1 MADETA
7 WPRPPFVDE
16 VAHAYNA
23 RGKRLVL
30 VTGNVLDSFASP
42 AARGFLPLEQAI
54 YREWQGK
61 FLVLRMDM
69 ATGVSLYDE
78 ADRQA
83 LAAVCR
89 RWDAIAPAPQ
99 RLGDVGELMERHRYE
114 PLPTLVLLQ
123 RLSDAVLKLRAA
135 DPALTKP
142 LCIVMQFAG
151 SMVPEGDFDRL
162 SEVDR
167 QRLVTLLNWINDP
180 LYVKGANLLVLVS
193 GTRSEV
199 NRRLLALPAAHTVEI
214 ALPAEAERARFVRSF
229 VERAERPVTFAA
241 GEPHFVADTAGLKL
255 TSIDDLLE
263 TAARSG
269 DPVTRATVLAEV
281 NLVIQ
286 AELGDIIR
294 VSIPQH
300 GPDDIVGS
308 DATKD
313 ILRSVFARCENPE
326 TAISAVLVSGP
337 NGGGKTFQMEA
348 FAAASGRIV
357 IELTGLRSMWYG
369 GTDKQFERLL
379 WFINTFGKVLLLVD
393 EAHTAFGSVHKSDT
407 HETERRLA
415 GNFIK
420 MVGDPKL
427 RGKLLLALMT
437 SRPDELDPD
446 LKSRSPLQLPIFDPE
461 GAARK
466 AFVTQLFTRKGVAL
480 EPAQADELLARTTHY
495 SARDFDNL
503 VREVKAQAKPV
514 LDVLQVWQAS
524 TSIFRQRRLQTLIA
538 SQHCSYPQLLPDW
551 LKNADPE
558 AVQREIEGLK
568 VALQL

>member
-1 MADETA
+1 MAEEPA
-7 WPRPPFVDE
+7 WPRPSFVDE
-16 VAHAYNA
+16 VAHAYNT

-42 AARGFLPLEQAI
+42 SAKGFLPLEQAI

-61 FLVLRMDM
+61 FLVLHMDM
-69 ATGVSLYDE
+69 ATGVSFYDD
-78 ADRQA
+78 ADRQE
-83 LAAVCR
+83 LIAVCR
-89 RWDAIAPAPQ
+89 RWDAIASDAQ
-99 RLGDVGELMERHRYE
+99 RIGDVTAAIEHVRYE
-114 PLPTLVLLQ
+114 PLPALVLLQ

-135 DPALTKP
+135 DAALTKP
-142 LCIVMQFAG
+142 LCIVVQFAG
-151 SMVPEGDFDRL
+151 SVVPDGDFDRL

-167 QRLVTLLNWINDP
+167 QRLVTMLNWINDP
-180 LYVKGANLLVLVS
+180 LYVKGANLIILVS

-199 NRRLLALPAAHTVEI
+199 NRRLLALPAAHAVEI
-214 ALPAEAERARFVRSF
+214 ALPADGDRARFVRAF
-229 VERAERPVTFAA
+229 IGRAAKPVTFAA
-241 GEPHFVADTAGLKL
+241 GEQDFVADTAGLRL

-263 TAARSG
+263 TASRSG
-269 DPVTRATVLAEV
+269 EPVTRTAVLAEV
-281 NLVIQ
+281 NLVMQ

-294 VSIPQH
+294 VSIPDH
-300 GPDDIVGS
+300 GPDAIVGS
-308 DATKD
+308 EATKE

-357 IELTGLRSMWYG
+357 IELTGLRSQWYG

-461 GAARK
+461 GDARK
-466 AFVTQLFTRKGVAL
+466 TFVAELFKRRRIAL
-480 EPAQADELLARTTHY
+480 APEELDGLIARTAHY

-538 SQHCSYPQLLPDW
+538 SQHCSYPQLLPAA
-551 LKNADPE
+551 LRNAEPE
-558 AVQREIEGLK
+558 AVQREIEELK
-568 VALQL
+568 LTLRL

>member
-1 MADETA
+1 MAEEAA
-7 WPRPPFVDE
+7 WPRPSFVDD
-16 VAHAYNA
+16 VAHAYNV

-42 AARGFLPLEQAI
+42 TAGAFLPLEQVL
-54 YREWQGK
+54 YREWQAK
-61 FLVLRMDM
+61 FLVLRVDM
-69 ATGVSLYDE
+69 ATGIGFYDD
-78 ADRQA
+78 ADRQELIA
-83 LAAVCR
+83 MCR
-89 RWDAIAPAPQ
+89 RWNAIAPEPQ
-99 RLGDVGELMERHRYE
+99 RIGDVDALIDRNRYE

-135 DPALTKP
+135 DPALAKP
-142 LCIVMQFAG
+142 LCIIVQFAA
-151 SMVPEGDFDRL
+151 SVVPDGDFDRL

-167 QRLVTLLNWINDP
+167 QRLVTMLNWINDP
-180 LYVKGANLLVLVS
+180 LYVKGANLLLLVS

-199 NRRLLALPAAHTVEI
+199 NRRLLALPVAHHVQI
-214 ALPAEAERARFVRSF
+214 ALPGEPERARFVRAF
-229 VERAERPVTFAA
+229 AAGATRPVGFAA
-241 GEPHFVADTAGLKL
+241 GEADFVADTAGLRL

-263 TAARSG
+263 TASRSG
-269 DPVTRATVLAEV
+269 EPVTRAAVLAEV

-294 VSIPQH
+294 VSIPEH
-300 GPDDIVGS
+300 GPDAIVGNET
-308 DATKD
+308 TKE
-313 ILRSVFARCENPE
+313 ILRSVFARCENRE
-326 TAISAVLVSGP
+326 TAVSAVLVSGP

-379 WFINTFGKVLLLVD
+379 WFIDTFGKVLLLVD
-393 EAHTAFGSVHKSDT
+393 EAHTAFGSVHSSDT

-446 LKSRSPLQLPIFDPE
+446 LKSRSPLQVPIFDPE
-461 GAARK
+461 GDERKKFVGELFAR
-466 AFVTQLFTRKGVAL
+466 RKITL
-480 EPAQADELLARTTHY
+480 SPDELDGLLARTAHY

-524 TSIFRQRRLQTLIA
+524 TSIYRQRRLQMLIA
-538 SQHCSYPQLLPDW
+538 SQHCSYPQLLPAA
-551 LKNADPE
+551 LRTADPE
-558 AVQREIEGLK
+558 AVSREIEELK
-568 VALQL
+568 LALRL

>member
-1 MADETA
+1 MADEPS
-7 WPRPPFVDE
+7 WPRPSFIDE
-16 VAHAYNA
+16 VAHAYNS

-30 VTGNVLDSFASP
+30 VTGNVLDSFASA
-42 AARGFLPLEQAI
+42 AARVFLPLEQTI
-54 YREWQGK
+54 YREWQSK

-69 ATGVSLYDE
+69 ATGVSFYDD
-78 ADRQA
+78 ADREA
-83 LAAVCR
+83 LVGVCR
-89 RWDAIAPAPQ
+89 RWDAIASEPQ
-99 RLGDVGELMERHRYE
+99 RIGDVSALIEHHRYD

-135 DPALTKP
+135 DSSLAKP
-142 LCIVMQFAG
+142 LCIVVQFAG
-151 SMVPEGDFDRL
+151 SVLPDGDFDRL

-167 QRLVTLLNWINDP
+167 QRLVTVLNWINDP
-180 LYVKGANLLVLVS
+180 LFVKGANLILLVS

-199 NRRLLALPAAHTVEI
+199 NRRLLALPSAHAVEL
-214 ALPAEAERARFVRSF
+214 ALPADADRARFVRNF
-229 VERAERPVTFAA
+229 VEHATRPVQLDG
-241 GEPHFVADTAGLKL
+241 GEASFVADTAGLRL
-255 TSIDDLLE
+255 TSIDDVLE
-263 TAARSG
+263 SAARSG
-269 DPVTRATVLAEV
+269 EAVTRKAVLAEV
-281 NLVIQ
+281 NLVMQ

-294 VSIPQH
+294 VSIPDH
-300 GPDDIVGS
+300 GPDSIVGS
-308 DATKD
+308 EATKD
-313 ILRSVFARCENPE
+313 ILQSVFARCENPE

-348 FAAASGRIV
+348 FASASGRIV

-420 MVGDPKL
+420 MVGDPRL

-446 LKSRSPLQLPIFDPE
+446 LKSRSPVQIPIFDPE
-461 GAARK
+461 GDARRT
-466 AFVTQLFTRKGVAL
+466 FVTDLFRRRGMTLTDAEG
-480 EPAQADELLARTTHY
+480 QELLARTTHY

-538 SQHCSYPQLLPDW
+538 AQHCSYPQLLPSA
-551 LKNADPE
+551 LRAAEPE
-558 AVQREIEGLK
+558 AIQDEIEQLK
-568 VALQL
+568 IALRL

>member
-1 MADETA
+1 MSDETA
-7 WPRPPFVDE
+7 LPRPAFIDA
-16 VAHAYNA
+16 VAHAYNS

-30 VTGNVLDSFASP
+30 LTGNVLDSFASP
-42 AARGFLPLEQAI
+42 QAGCFLPLEQTI
-54 YREWQGK
+54 YREWQAK
-61 FLVLRMDM
+61 FLLLRMDM
-69 ATGVSLYDE
+69 ATGVGFYDE
-78 ADRQA
+78 PDREA
-83 LAAVCR
+83 LVTVCR
-89 RWDAIAPAPQ
+89 RWDAIAPGAQ
-99 RLGDVGELMERHRYE
+99 RIGDVSELIDRNRYE

-142 LCIVMQFAG
+142 LGVVVQYAG
-151 SMVPEGDFDRL
+151 SVLPEGDFDRL

-167 QRLVTLLNWINDP
+167 QRVVTVLNWINDP
-180 LYVKGANLLVLVS
+180 LYVKGANLILLVS
-193 GTRSEV
+193 GTRSEI
-199 NRRLLALPAAHTVEI
+199 NRRLLALPAAHHVEI
-214 ALPAEAERARFVRSF
+214 ALPSEPERGRFVRTF
-229 VERAERPVTFAA
+229 MQHAEKPVSLAA
-241 GEPHFVADTAGLKL
+241 GEANFVADTAGLRL

-263 TAARSG
+263 TAVRSG
-269 DPVTRATVLAEV
+269 EPVTRAAVLAEV
-281 NLVIQ
+281 NLVMQ

-294 VSIPQH
+294 VSMPQH
-300 GPDDIVGS
+300 GPDAIVGNE
-308 DATKD
+308 ATKE
-313 ILRSVFARCENPE
+313 ILRSVFARCENAE

-348 FAAASGRIV
+348 FASASGRIV

-379 WFINTFGKVLLLVD
+379 WFIDTFGKVLLLVD

-420 MVGDPKL
+420 MVGDPRL

-446 LKSRSPLQLPIFDPE
+446 LKSRSPIQIPIFDPE
-461 GAARK
+461 GEARK
-466 AFVTQLFTRKGVAL
+466 TFVTDLFRRRGVTL
-480 EPAQADELLARTTHY
+480 GDADVEALLARTTHY

-514 LDVLQVWQAS
+514 LEVLQVWQAS

-538 SQHCSYPQLLPDW
+538 SQHCSYPQLLPAA
-551 LKNADPE
+551 LRAAEPE
-558 AVQREIEGLK
+558 AIQREIEQLK
-568 VALQL
+568 IALQL

>member
-1 MADETA
+1 
-7 WPRPPFVDE
+7 
-16 VAHAYNA
+16 
-23 RGKRLVL
+23 
-30 VTGNVLDSFASP
+30 
-42 AARGFLPLEQAI
+42 
-54 YREWQGK
+54 
-61 FLVLRMDM
+61 
-69 ATGVSLYDE
+69 
-78 ADRQA
+78 
-83 LAAVCR
+83 
-89 RWDAIAPAPQ
+89 
-99 RLGDVGELMERHRYE
+99 
-114 PLPTLVLLQ
+114 VLLQ

-142 LCIVMQFAG
+142 LCIVVQFAG
-151 SMVPEGDFDRL
+151 SVVPDGDFDRL

-167 QRLVTLLNWINDP
+167 QRLVTMLNWINDP
-180 LYVKGANLLVLVS
+180 LFVKGANLIILVS

-199 NRRLLALPAAHTVEI
+199 NRRLLALPAAHAVEI
-214 ALPAEAERARFVRSF
+214 ALPADADRARFVRAF
-229 VERAERPVTFAA
+229 AERAAKPVTFAA
-241 GEPHFVADTAGLKL
+241 GEPDFVADTAGLRL

-263 TAARSG
+263 TASRSG
-269 DPVTRATVLAEV
+269 EPVTRAAVLAEV
-281 NLVIQ
+281 NLVMQ

-294 VSIPQH
+294 VSIPDH
-300 GPDDIVGS
+300 GPDAIVGS
-308 DATKD
+308 DATKE

-357 IELTGLRSMWYG
+357 IELTGLRSQWYG

-393 EAHTAFGSVHKSDT
+393 EAHTAFGSVHRSDT

-446 LKSRSPLQLPIFDPE
+446 LKSRSPLQVPIFDPE
-461 GAARK
+461 GDARRT
-466 AFVTQLFTRKGVAL
+466 FVGELFKRRGIAVA
-480 EPAQADELLARTTHY
+480 PAELDSLMAYTAHY

-514 LDVLQVWQAS
+514 LDVLQVLQAS

-538 SQHCSYPQLLPDW
+538 SQHCSYPQLLPAA
-551 LKNADPE
+551 LRSAEPE
-558 AVQREIEGLK
+558 VVQREIEDLK
-568 VALQL
+568 LTLRL